1 MMHVL
6 ITIVRKSKRWK
17 NWLSRTSAG

>member
-1 MMHVL
+1 MMHIL

-17 NWLSRTSAG
+17 NWPSRTSAG